1 MHDTYLDVRGE
12 AAVVDAVERC
22 WASMWTARAI
32 AYRHTQGFD
41 HATATIAVVVMTM
54 VESDVSGVM
63 FTANPREDRTDEIVI
78 NASWGLG
85 EAIVSGIVTP
95 DEFTLD
101 VATLQIKKRVLGGK
115 ELQIT
120 RAPSGAGTAE
130 DPVSDEKRSRPSLTD
145 DELYAL
151 GDLGRRVMAHY
162 DGMPQDIEW
171 ALMDGTFYLLQARP
185 VTGADFPVGGVH
197 RDRRAVRP
205 RNRRHRVDTAVVGE
219 LLDRWYQPAVLLGA
233 SSPLSQVD
241 RVLPRS
247 VRLRRVEGGP
257 LLQVSPRHRLL
268 ELQLPE
274 GLR

>member
-1 MHDTYLDVRGE
+1 MPDEIADEIRKAYTAIGPEVYVAVRSSGTAEDTEGASFAGMHDTYLDVRGE
-12 AAVVDAVERC
+12 AAVVDAVQRC

-130 DPVSDEKRSRPSLTD
+130 TPCPTRSARARRSPMTSCTRWGTSD
-145 DELYAL
+145 A
-151 GDLGRRVMAHY
+151 G
-162 DGMPQDIEW
+162 
-171 ALMDGTFYLLQARP
+171 
-185 VTGADFPVGGVH
+185 
-197 RDRRAVRP
+197 
-205 RNRRHRVDTAVVGE
+205 
-219 LLDRWYQPAVLLGA
+219 
-233 SSPLSQVD
+233 
-241 RVLPRS
+241 
-247 VRLRRVEGGP
+247 
-257 LLQVSPRHRLL
+257 
-268 ELQLPE
+268 
-274 GLR
+274 